1 VTELSKCFKQ
11 VKQVVMRHTNGNWGF
26 PFIGGFIVLLCIA
39 AVLLAAGWA
48 SVAEATATFAYLTL
62 AVGVVLQ
69 LICLGKNRVKNG
81 GVLHGSG

>member
-1 VTELSKCFKQ
+1 LTELSKCFKQ
-11 VKQVVMRHTNGNWGF
+11 VQQVVRRYTIGNWGF
-26 PFIGGFIVLLCIA
+26 PFIGGFIVLLFTA
-39 AVLLAAGWA
+39 AVLLVAGLS
-48 SVAEATATFAYLTL
+48 SVAEVAATCAYLAL